1 MQLFPNLSVVVIQNR
16 VEMKNY
22 KTGESPSADE
32 SRKFN
37 PPSVTE
43 YMTEKLI
50 TFKPETDIR
59 EVIESL
65 LKNKITGA
73 PVLNDQNELVGLI
86 DDKDCLRVLVGNAYH
101 DQPGSGSTA
110 GFYMSRTTKSIPIDA
125 TIVDAANIF
134 LSTSFKRLEVMDE
147 KGRLAG
153 QISRRD
159 VLRAI
164 HDMDK
169 HLR

>member
-1 MQLFPNLSVVVIQNR
+1 
-16 VEMKNY
+16 MKNY
-22 KTGESPSADE
+22 KTGVVNPSDD
-32 SRKFN
+32 RKFN

-43 YMTEKLI
+43 YMTSKLI
-50 TFKPETDIR
+50 TFSPDTDIR
-59 EVIESL
+59 VVIESL

-101 DQPGSGSTA
+101 DQPGSGNTA
-110 GFYMSRTTKSIPIDA
+110 GFYMSTTTKSISIDA

-134 LSTSFKRLEVMDE
+134 LSTSFKRLEVMDDQG
-147 KGRLAG
+147 KLAG

-164 HDMDK
+164 HDLDK